1 MVDRFYKGKEFLC
14 LYNFGPYWA
23 NGANYAGVWLPVT
36 KLKWLHVVTNTP
48 GRLPHLCL
56 QLAPSVFM
64 LTASFC
70 KRVPQMYVL
79 EDQIKERREEGK
91 KNASSRKLEIS

>member
-1 MVDRFYKGKEFLC
+1 MVDRFYKEKEFLC
-14 LYNFGPYWA
+14 LYNFGPYFR
-23 NGANYAGVWLPVT
+23 ANYAGVWLPVT

-48 GRLPHLCL
+48 GRLSHLCL
-56 QLAPSVFM
+56 QLVPSVFM

-70 KRVPQMYVL
+70 KIVPQMCVL
-79 EDQIKERREEGK
+79 EDQIKERREEGR